1 LFNCIE
7 LNTAIT
13 WFLKEDK
20 KLAVSKR
27 KIGTYSIAG
36 IAAAIIIIGAIFASG
51 IQIPLG
57 SSSQGAGTLTVSI
70 KDAPVDLKELW
81 ITVDSLYLQS
91 VQDDKWT
98 ELTLDANQ
106 PVTFDLLTLKDSSL
120 LLSQDR
126 ISAGDYS
133 KIRIGVT
140 SAIATYIDNKGVS
153 HTGEELK
160 VPPGHIDVITNFKV
174 GDGQVTD
181 LLIDM
186 QPDTAAISQGGNF
199 KPIVKASIT
208 PLPTPTPSISPNPS
222 PTT

>member
-1 LFNCIE
+1 M
-7 LNTAIT
+7 
-13 WFLKEDK
+13 
-20 KLAVSKR
+20 AVSKR
-27 KIGTYSIAG
+27 KIGIYSIAG

-57 SSSQGAGTLTVSI
+57 SNSQGAGTLTVSI

-81 ITVDSLYLQS
+81 ITVDSLYVQS

-106 PVTFDLLTLKDSSL
+106 PVTFDLLTLKDNSL
-120 LLSQDR
+120 QLSQDT

-140 SAIATYIDNKGVS
+140 SALATYIDNKGAS

-174 GDGQVTD
+174 EDGQVTG

-186 QPDTAAISQGGNF
+186 QPDTAAISQSGNF
-199 KPIVKASIT
+199 KPIIKASIT
-208 PLPTPTPSISPNPS
+208 PIPTPTPSTSPNPS

>member
-1 LFNCIE
+1 M
-7 LNTAIT
+7 
-13 WFLKEDK
+13 
-20 KLAVSKR
+20 AVSKR
-27 KIGTYSIAG
+27 KIGIYSIAG

-51 IQIPLG
+51 MQIPLG
-57 SSSQGAGTLTVSI
+57 SNSQGAGTLTVSI

-81 ITVDSLYLQS
+81 ITVDSLYVQS

-106 PVTFDLLTLKDSSL
+106 PVTFDLLTLKDISL
-120 LLSQDR
+120 QLSQDT

-140 SAIATYIDNKGVS
+140 SALATYIDNKGAS
-153 HTGEELK
+153 HTEEELK

-174 GDGQVTD
+174 EDGQVTS

-186 QPDTAAISQGGNF
+186 QPDTAAISQSGNF
-199 KPIVKASIT
+199 KPIIKASIT
-208 PLPTPTPSISPNPS
+208 PIPTPTPSTSPNPS

>member
-1 LFNCIE
+1 M
-7 LNTAIT
+7 
-13 WFLKEDK
+13 
-20 KLAVSKR
+20 AVSKR
-27 KIGTYSIAG
+27 KIGIYSVAG

-51 IQIPLG
+51 LQIPSG
-57 SSSQGAGTLTVSI
+57 SNNQGAGTIIVSI

-81 ITVDSLYLQS
+81 ITVDSLYVQS

-120 LLSQDR
+120 QLSQDA

-140 SAIATYIDNKGVS
+140 SAVATYIDNKGAS

-174 GDGQVTD
+174 EEGQVTG

-186 QPDTAAISQGGNF
+186 QPDTAAISQSGNF
-199 KPIVKASIT
+199 KPIIKASIT
-208 PLPTPTPSISPNPS
+208 PIPTPTPSPSPNPS